1 MLPAVLAANFSLAA
15 SMSWTNPLGEF
26 LIGELAAGTF
36 HCQVTISFGY
46 QSIEVDFLSPR
57 RVTASA
63 Q

>member
-1 MLPAVLAANFSLAA
+1 MLPAVLAATLSLTA

-26 LIGELAAGTF
+26 LIGEVGTGTF
-36 HCQVTISFGY
+36 HCQVTIGSGY

-57 RVTASA
+57 RVTANA